1 MEVKLEKVAQKW
13 NPRKLEI
20 IFEDKEEFTV
30 FRGMIRTN
38 ISVPRVVYGD
48 GGFEGRSREKEHT
61 LHSVLNKISAK
72 FD

>member
-1 MEVKLEKVAQKW
+1 MEVKLEKVAEKW

-20 IFEDKEEFTV
+20 IFETKEEFTV
-30 FRGMIRTN
+30 FRGMVRTN
-38 ISVPRVVYGD
+38 QSVPRVVYGD
-48 GGFEGRSREKEHT
+48 GGFEGHSREKEVT